1 MAFQLIPPQM
11 MLLACQTADIT
22 ADDGPACEYGN
33 KKGRDKLSRFT
44 TEVDGFSDRH
54 DFICRAV
61 GAGSV
66 KRKQQASRQESS
78 QNSAV
83 TLEYTRLASGPHPSS
98 NSHDP
103 KSCSNE
109 SGGSG
114 SGSGSG
120 KSQQK
125 SNSESSTSSSGSSH
139 HRSGSSGRLHR
150 GGRQFGSGSDSDDDD
165 GDKKRRPPRKLNR
178 GPKSKVFFEEDDE
191 ATDSADEGADD
202 SVMEVAADEGGGS
215 NVTVR
220 QTSGNSSIIIES
232 NDENSGDP
240 VNMAVGY
247 GAALSI
253 DAAISP
259 RVMDKYSPDSE
270 SCGAGTPTQDSPRG
284 SSPADTLLSP
294 EVAPILQVRDC
305 VFV

>member
-1 MAFQLIPPQM
+1 

-22 ADDGPACEYGN
+22 ASGPACEYGN
-33 KKGRDKLSRFT
+33 KKGRDKLSGFT
-44 TEVDGFSDRH
+44 AVVDDRH
-54 DFICRAV
+54 DFVCREV

-66 KRKQQASRQESS
+66 KRKQEAGGQESS
-78 QNSAV
+78 VS
-83 TLEYTRLASGPHPSS
+83 LELTSLALGPHSSS
-98 NSHDP
+98 NSHVP

-114 SGSGSG
+114 SGSG
-120 KSQQK
+120 KNQQK
-125 SNSESSTSSSGSSH
+125 SHSESSSSSGGSSH

-165 GDKKRRPPRKLNR
+165 GEKKRRPPRKLNR

-202 SVMEVAADEGGGS
+202 SVMEIVAEEGGGS
-215 NVTVR
+215 SVTV
-220 QTSGNSSIIIES
+220 QQASGNSSIVIES
-232 NDENSGDP
+232 NDGNSGDP

-247 GAALSI
+247 GAALTI

-270 SCGAGTPTQDSPRG
+270 SCGAGTPTQDSPRE
-284 SSPADTLLSP
+284 SEDRASPANPLLSP
-294 EVAPILQVRDC
+294 EAAPVLQVCNC
-305 VFV
+305 VFVHVYVYTVEPL